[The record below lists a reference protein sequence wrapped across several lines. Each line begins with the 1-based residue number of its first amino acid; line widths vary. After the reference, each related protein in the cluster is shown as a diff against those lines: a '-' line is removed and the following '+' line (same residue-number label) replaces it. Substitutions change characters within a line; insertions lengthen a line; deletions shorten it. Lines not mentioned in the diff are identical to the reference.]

1 MTPWLLFCSGI
12 DNMAFLLFQCQQHG
26 CQSKQQL
33 VRQGEVT
40 WLLERLFESSYA
52 RVTSI
57 KSQQTDRLSDGRTR
71 QPRQWLDLGLI
82 KIKKLCVVPNVSY
95 FPWWP
100 STHYYKT
107 FNDLVSSNSLET
119 IGDHDLISS
128 LQKCSLKKWLQ
139 YVSNHLMIIMM
150 VAVNF
155 FVTSKSHQQPSEGRG
170 DVSARQLPL
179 DLVWFLVA
187 RIALFKLFSVQ
198 QSALILF
205 SVQLFSYSAI
215 QFARE
220 LVWPGN
226 SLCPY

>member
-1 MTPWLLFCSGI
+1 
-12 DNMAFLLFQCQQHG
+12 
-26 CQSKQQL
+26 
-33 VRQGEVT
+33 
-40 WLLERLFESSYA
+40 
-52 RVTSI
+52 
-57 KSQQTDRLSDGRTR
+57 
-71 QPRQWLDLGLI
+71 
-82 KIKKLCVVPNVSY
+82 
-95 FPWWP
+95 
-100 STHYYKT
+100 
-107 FNDLVSSNSLET
+107 
-119 IGDHDLISS
+119 
-128 LQKCSLKKWLQ
+128 
-139 YVSNHLMIIMM
+139 MIIMM

-198 QSALILF
+198 QSALMLF

>member
-1 MTPWLLFCSGI
+1 MAKKNNRITLLTPWLLFCSGI
-12 DNMAFLLFQCQQHG
+12 DNMAFLLFRCQQHG

-128 LQKCSLKKWLQ
+128 LQKCYLKKWLQ
-139 YVSNHLMIIMM
+139 YVFNHLMIIMM

-155 FVTSKSHQQPSEGRG
+155 FVTSKSHQQRSEGRG
-170 DVSARQLPL
+170 DVRVSARQLSL
-179 DLVWFLVA
+179 DLIWIFSCSDCT
-187 RIALFKLFSVQ
+187 ALLLGAIV
-198 QSALILF
+198 LIGMK
-205 SVQLFSYSAI
+205 Y
-215 QFARE
+215 E
-220 LVWPGN
+220 L
-226 SLCPY
+226 